1 MVENFNDIHRQVK
14 RGHRDRQKGCM
25 TMQEGLRALGEGAAD
40 RQRQDRA
47 YFLDLLGDSQGGLGR
62 HEAAIDAYR
71 QAAQAFE
78 AQGARCSY
86 ALCLLKIADSYL
98 SLHEPWNA
106 IGYLEA
112 CLPLLRELGLTRH
125 FSLAQGQLTGCQA
138 KLAQVGLLGEGRA
151 GPRREERGRPVR
163 PGQPRRHRRPGQ
175 HHCRRARGRLQTCP
189 VQTASRTG

>member
-1 MVENFNDIHRQVK
+1 
-14 RGHRDRQKGCM
+14 M

-47 YFLDLLGDSQGGLGR
+47 YFLDLLGDSQGGLGC

-98 SLHEPWNA
+98 SLHEPWHA

-125 FSLAQGQLTGCQA
+125 SSLAQGQLTACRA

-151 GPRREERGRPVR
+151 GPRQEERGRPVR
-163 PGQPRRHRRPGQ
+163 PGQPAATGGQVSSIAAGHEVDCRHARYRRSAELADR
-175 HHCRRARGRLQTCP
+175 
-189 VQTASRTG
+189 